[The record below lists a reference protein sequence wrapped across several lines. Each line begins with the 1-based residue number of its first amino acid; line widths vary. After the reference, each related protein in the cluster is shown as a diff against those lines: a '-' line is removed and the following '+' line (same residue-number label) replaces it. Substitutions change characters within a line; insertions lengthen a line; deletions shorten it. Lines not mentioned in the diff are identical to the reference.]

1 MVSMPT
7 VTRLCLNHPLWHQD
21 KIPSDLK
28 TILTTVDPELKP
40 NIKVAKATGN
50 NAHKLAAKQS
60 LAKVIKH
67 KGDDSR
73 GNFALEIYK
82 ISLIQFNAQVPFLT
96 VSLN

>member
-1 MVSMPT
+1 MVKPIFAFSFKFLSLMPI
-7 VTRLCLNHPLWHQD
+7 LNYLMSFQD

-67 KGDDSR
+67 KGEDSP
-73 GNFALEIYK
+73 G
-82 ISLIQFNAQVPFLT
+82 
-96 VSLN
+96 